1 MTVTIAAVLDRLS
14 AGQNLATDEMSGV
27 IDLVMRGEA
36 MDDQIAA
43 LLTALGTKGET
54 VEEIAGAAMAMRRH
68 MRRIGAG
75 RRGLLD
81 TCGTGGDDSRTF
93 NISTAAALVAAAAG
107 VPVAKHGNR
116 AATSR
121 SGSADVL
128 AALGVNVD
136 AELMCVE
143 RCLDELGICFC
154 FAPLFHPAMKQVADV
169 RKRLGVPTIFNLL
182 GPLSNPAGASFQ
194 LLGVGKPHLRTKLAE
209 ALARLGTERGVV
221 VCGDDR
227 LDEVTISGPTRV
239 TESSRGAIREL
250 VWEPEDFGLERSP
263 LDALIVDSP
272 AESAAMIRGV
282 LAGEPGPAR
291 DIVVANAAA
300 ALWTV
305 EKSESPN
312 ECAQIATTLIDSG
325 AAQYLLDRLV
335 ALTNASARPH

>member
-1 MTVTIAAVLDRLS
+1 MTVTIAAVLGRLS
-14 AGQNLATDEMSGV
+14 VGQNLTIDEMSGV

-36 MDDQIAA
+36 IDDEIAA
-43 LLTALGTKGET
+43 LLTALRIKGES

-68 MRRIGAG
+68 MRRIGGG
-75 RRGLLD
+75 RSGLLD
-81 TCGTGGDDSRTF
+81 TCGTGGDGSRTF

-136 AELMCVE
+136 ADLVCVE

-154 FAPLFHPAMKQVADV
+154 FAPLFHPAIKQV
-169 RKRLGVPTIFNLL
+169 
-182 GPLSNPAGASFQ
+182 GPLANPAGASFQ
-194 LLGVGKPHLRTKLAE
+194 LLGVGKPHLRTTLAE
-209 ALARLGTERGVV
+209 ALALLGVERGVV
-221 VCGDDR
+221 VCGEDR

-239 TESSRGAIREL
+239 TEATREGLREL
-250 VWEPEDFGLERSP
+250 VWQPEDFGLKRSP

-272 AESAAMIRGV
+272 DASAAMIRSV
-282 LAGEPGPAR
+282 LAGDPGPPR

-305 EKSESPN
+305 GKSESLVI
-312 ECAQIATTLIDSG
+312 CANLAAGAIDSG
-325 AAQYLLDRLV
+325 KAGSLLKSLGEV
-335 ALTNASARPH
+335 SNA

>member
-1 MTVTIAAVLDRLS
+1 MTVAIATVLDRLS
-14 AGQNLATDEMSGV
+14 AGHDLTIDEMSGL

-36 MDDQIAA
+36 LDDEIAA
-43 LLTALGTKGET
+43 LLTALRAKGES

-68 MRRIGAG
+68 MRRIGGG
-75 RRGLLD
+75 RTGLLD
-81 TCGTGGDDSRTF
+81 TCGTGGDGSRTF
-93 NISTAAALVAAAAG
+93 NISTAAAIVAAAAG

-136 AELMCVE
+136 ADLACVE

-154 FAPLFHPAMKQVADV
+154 FAPLFHPAMKQVAAV

-194 LLGVGKPHLRTKLAE
+194 LLGVGKPHLRTKLAH
-209 ALARLGTERGVV
+209 ALALLGTERGVV
-221 VCGDDR
+221 VCGDDQ
-227 LDEVTISGPTRV
+227 LDEVTIAGPTRV
-239 TESSRGAIREL
+239 TESSGGALREL

-272 AESAAMIRGV
+272 AASATMIRSV
-282 LAGEPGPAR
+282 LAGDRGRAR

-300 ALWTV
+300 ALWTIG
-305 EKSESPN
+305 KSDSLKT
-312 ECAQIATTLIDSG
+312 CAEIASAAVDGG
-325 AAQYLLDRLV
+325 AARSLLKRLV
-335 ALTNASARPH
+335 QLTSA